1 MTTITDKENK
11 DYDPTF
17 TRAHYDYTYHARVY
31 GMESLIAHIAKLRKK
46 KGSQDWRNIGF
57 GVAEAWGAL
66 AKKPVDNNK
75 NPVNNKQ
82 KTR

>member
-11 DYDPTF
+11 DFDPTF

-46 KGSQDWRNIGF
+46 RCEK
-57 GVAEAWGAL
+57 AGAISAL
-66 AKKPVDNNK
+66 ELHRLGEP
-75 NPVNNKQ
+75 
-82 KTR
+82 